1 MANESEVLAGL
12 RVLIAVARV
21 DGAIHEEEKR
31 AMEATF
37 ADVSLPPEV
46 TLESLLQE
54 DVDLE
59 AQIAAIASADVRN
72 ETYRAAVALTN
83 ADGEC
88 SSEEQAVLDR
98 LRQAW
103 EISGEE
109 EQRAR
114 SWLTAVKAPL
124 TPNVQ
129 AIDDPA
135 EREKA
140 VTKSITAYSIASAVL
155 GAFPIPGAALIT
167 DVAVIFLQ
175 RRLIAAVALYYGR
188 ELSTK
193 EIVSLYG
200 AIAGTTA
207 IRIAVSNIV
216 KLIPIWGAATASAA
230 AFASTWALG
239 KVVEQHFQSEGQ
251 LTVEELAAEFKAQRK
266 EGESE
271 FKRQKDAIAEKEAAH
286 REKLEALKVQ
296 LESGKITQAEF
307 DAQVAELVD

>member
-1 MANESEVLAGL
+1 MANETEVLAGL
-12 RVLIAVARV
+12 RVLIAVAKV

-37 ADVSLPPEV
+37 ADVSLPPNV
-46 TLESLLQE
+46 TLEALLEE
-54 DVDLE
+54 DVDLD
-59 AQIAAIASADVRN
+59 AQIAAIASADVRH

-98 LRQAW
+98 LREAW
-103 EISGEE
+103 EISGDE

-114 SWLTAVKAPL
+114 DWLSAVKAPL

-129 AIDDPA
+129 AVDDPA

-140 VTKSITAYSIASAVL
+140 VSKSITAYSIVSAIL

-188 ELSTK
+188 DLSTK

-216 KLIPIWGAATASAA
+216 KLVPIWGAATASAA
-230 AFASTWALG
+230 SFASTWALG

-251 LTVEELAAEFKAQRK
+251 LSVEELAAQFKAQRK
-266 EGESE
+266 EGASE
-271 FKRQKDAIAEKEAAH
+271 FKRQKEAIAAKEAEN
-286 REKLEALKVQ
+286 REKLDALKVE
-296 LESGKITQAEF
+296 LETGKITQDEF
-307 DAQVAELVD
+307 DARVAELVD